1 MLPRLQVDA
10 GSELIITQMFFDV
23 EVFLQFVRDCR
34 AAGITVPIMPGL
46 MLIQNYGGFNRMSAF
61 CKSRVPAALRASLD
75 AIKDDDAA
83 VTKAGIAFGVATCK
97 AIMAAGIM
105 GLHFYTLNTE
115 PTTLAILDEL
125 GLKKAV
131 PETA

>member
-1 MLPRLQVDA
+1 M
-10 GSELIITQMFFDV
+10 IITQMFFDV

-34 AAGITVPIMPGL
+34 AAGINVPILPGL

-61 CKSRVPAALRASLD
+61 CKSRVPADLRASLE

-83 VTKAGIAFGVATCK
+83 IIKAGIDFGVSTCK
-97 AIMAAGIM
+97 AIMAAGM
-105 GLHFYTLNTE
+105 QGLHFYTLNTE
-115 PTTLAILDEL
+115 PTTLAILDGL
-125 GLKKAV
+125 GLKKAI